1 MSNDVILS
9 LIHRKENGEDA
20 YGNTIYTETETLVY
34 AEDISIRQTEFFQAA
49 AVGFKPER
57 CLKMYA
63 FEYHGEQLCELDG
76 ERYNIYRTYSA
87 QGSDRIELYLTAIVG
102 DTHAFAEVC

>member
-1 MSNDVILS
+1 MSNDVIIS
-9 LIHRKENGEDA
+9 LIRREETGVDPH
-20 YGNTIYTETETLVY
+20 GNAVYTETETLVY

-49 AVGFKPER
+49 TVGFKPER

-76 ERYNIYRTYSA
+76 EIGEIQKERR
-87 QGSDRIELYLTAIVG
+87 RIFI
-102 DTHAFAEVC
+102 

>member
-49 AVGFKPER
+49 AIGFKPER

-76 ERYNIYRTYSA
+76 ERYNIYRTYLA

>member
-1 MSNDVILS
+1 MSNDVIIS
-9 LIHRKENGEDA
+9 LIRREETGVDSH
-20 YGNTIYTETETLVY
+20 GNAVYTETETLVY

-76 ERYNIYRTYSA
+76 ERYNIYRTYLA

-102 DTHAFAEVC
+102 DTNAFAEVC

>member
-1 MSNDVILS
+1 MSNDVIIS
-9 LIHRKENGEDA
+9 LIRREETGVDPH
-20 YGNTIYTETETLVY
+20 GNAVYTETKTLVY

-57 CLKMYA
+57 CLKIYS

-76 ERYNIYRTYSA
+76 ERYNIYRTYLA

-102 DTHAFAEVC
+102 DTNAFAEVC

>member
-1 MSNDVILS
+1 MSNDVIIS
-9 LIHRKENGEDA
+9 LIRREETGVDLH
-20 YGNTIYTETETLVY
+20 GNAVYTETETLVY

-76 ERYNIYRTYSA
+76 ERYNIYRTYLA

-102 DTHAFAEVC
+102 DTNAFAEVC

>member
-1 MSNDVILS
+1 MSNDVIIS
-9 LIHRKENGEDA
+9 LIRREETGVDSH
-20 YGNTIYTETETLVY
+20 GNAVYTETETLVY

-49 AVGFKPER
+49 AIGFKPER

-76 ERYNIYRTYSA
+76 ERYNIYRTYLA

-102 DTHAFAEVC
+102 DTNAFAEIC

>member
-1 MSNDVILS
+1 MSNDVIIS
-9 LIHRKENGEDA
+9 LIRREETGVDSH
-20 YGNTIYTETETLVY
+20 GNAIYTETETLVY

-76 ERYNIYRTYSA
+76 ERYNIYRTYLA

-102 DTHAFAEVC
+102 DTNAFAEVC

>member
-1 MSNDVILS
+1 MSNDVIIS
-9 LIHRKENGEDA
+9 LIRRKETGVDSH
-20 YGNTIYTETETLVY
+20 GNAVYTETETLVY

-57 CLKMYA
+57 CLKMYS

-76 ERYNIYRTYSA
+76 DRYNIYRTYSA
-87 QGSDRIELYLTAIVG
+87 KGSDRTELYLTSIVG
-102 DTHAFAEVC
+102 DTHAFAEIC

>member
-1 MSNDVILS
+1 MSNDVIIS
-9 LIHRKENGEDA
+9 LIRREETGVDPH
-20 YGNTIYTETETLVY
+20 GNAVYTETETLVY

-76 ERYNIYRTYSA
+76 ERYNIYRTYLA

-102 DTHAFAEVC
+102 DTNAFAEVC

>member
-63 FEYHGEQLCELDG
+63 FEYHGEQLCELNG

-87 QGSDRIELYLTAIVG
+87 KGSDRIELYLTAIVG